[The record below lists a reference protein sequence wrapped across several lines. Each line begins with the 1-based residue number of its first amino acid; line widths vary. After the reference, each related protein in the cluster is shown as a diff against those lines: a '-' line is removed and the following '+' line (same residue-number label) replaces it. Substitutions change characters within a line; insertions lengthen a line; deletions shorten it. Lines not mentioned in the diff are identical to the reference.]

1 MTDKGF
7 GQKLEMEESTQI
19 PFNYVKIRDIV
30 KRYTPDLEM
39 AVRNLDIKKDGAVDE
54 ISDIWMKTQQD
65 AVGPYIKLDNDYRSL
80 WAYIPHFVHTPF
92 YVYAYAF
99 GDCLVNALWNEYQNS
114 DKSKF
119 ANQYIDLLAA
129 GGTKRHDELLKPFS
143 LSAHDNNFWAKGVNS
158 ITNMIDELETL

>member
-1 MTDKGF
+1 MDQDELDTSLVARKTLHFMRSKEEFTVEQFWDIWLNT
-7 GQKLEMEESTQI
+7 QKLSLGNAVVLGK
-19 PFNYVKIRDIV
+19 NYK
-30 KRYTPDLEM
+30 YF
-39 AVRNLDIKKDGAVDE
+39 
-54 ISDIWMKTQQD
+54 
-65 AVGPYIKLDNDYRSL
+65 

-114 DKSKF
+114 DKIKF

-143 LSAHDNNFWAKGVNS
+143 LSAYDNNFWAKGVNS